1 MKQQIHALIVVEGTS
16 DVQKLMPFIDAEFL
30 VTNGSAVSKETI
42 QFIQEAKRR
51 GKEVIVMTDPDYPGD
66 QIRHKLDQ
74 SIPGLTHIFLDK
86 QKAIAKHK
94 VGVAQAQSDYLLQS
108 LKHKVT
114 AKPSLKQT
122 ITINDLQALGLVG
135 ETFSSEL
142 RKKVLA
148 HFHLG
153 SANVKT
159 MLKRLNFLGIR
170 PDEVKSI
177 L

>member
-1 MKQQIHALIVVEGTS
+1 MKLKINALIVVEGTS
-16 DVQKLMPFIDAEFL
+16 DVQKLLPFIDAEFV

-42 QFIQEAKRR
+42 EFIQEAKRR
-51 GKEVIVMTDPDYPGD
+51 GKEIIVMTDPDYPGE

-74 SIPGLTHIFLDK
+74 SIAGLTHIFLEK
-86 QKAIAKHK
+86 QKAISRQK
-94 VGVAQAQSDYLLQS
+94 VGVAQADSEYLLQS

-114 AKPSLKQT
+114 ANRTLQQT
-122 ITINDLQALGLVG
+122 ITIGDLQALGLVG
-135 ETFSSEL
+135 ETSSSAL
-142 RKKVLA
+142 RRKVLER
-148 HFHLG
+148 FHLG

-170 PDEVKSI
+170 ADEVKSI

>member
-1 MKQQIHALIVVEGTS
+1 MKLQLNALLVVEGTT
-16 DVQKLMPFIDAEFL
+16 DVQKLMPFVDAEFV

-42 QFIQEAKRR
+42 QFILEAKRR
-51 GKEVIVMTDPDYPGD
+51 GKEVIVLTDPDFPGE

-74 SIPGLTHIFLDK
+74 SIPGLTHIYLEK

-108 LKHKVT
+108 LKHKIT
-114 AKPSLKQT
+114 AKPSPIQS
-122 ITINDLQALGLVG
+122 ISMSDLQALGLVG
-135 ETFSSEL
+135 DVSSSHL
-142 RKKVLA
+142 RAKVLS

-170 PDEVKSI
+170 SDEVKSI